1 MTESKSRFQREKV
14 FDLLSSPNPEGL
26 TRLQIARCLGIER
39 GSICYRVAEL
49 RDQGRLWVVKKGL
62 CPITH
67 AKAEFLTTNPE
78 VAERAHAEQARRKE
92 RDEKTGRLF

>member
-1 MTESKSRFQREKV
+1 MRTNIRFQREQV
-14 FDLLSSPNPEGL
+14 FDLLSSNNPDGL
-26 TRLQIARCLGIER
+26 TRLQISRCLGIER

-67 AKAEFLTTNPE
+67 TKAEFLTTNPE

-92 RDEKTGRLF
+92 NKEQTGKLF

>member
-14 FDLLSSPNPEGL
+14 YDLLSSPNPEGL

-49 RDQGRLWVVKKGL
+49 RDEGRLWVVKKGL
-62 CPITH
+62 CPISHTR
-67 AKAEFLTTNPE
+67 AEFLTTNPD
-78 VAERAHAEQARRKE
+78 VAAASKAKRAERKDREL
-92 RDEKTGRLF
+92 TGTLF